1 MTELHVIS
9 KKKVIRNIC
18 PYCNNP
24 FKFTVDF
31 DLSSKNGGITS
42 TLIRPH
48 ENCRNFLIF
57 IDTNGNMRG
66 SQCIDLE
73 FGKELENTKDIE
85 QDYSK
90 YVKLF
95 EDQENISDFYYIL
108 QIKNRNLSNKGVIT
122 SKKVKYHQ
130 LVRTS
135 LFRQWIKTVF
145 KSENNFSFMLHESLL
160 IICVNLYDMVIFT
173 LGIEIDNFDPDLNLN
188 DIPSMIK
195 YVKEKAVSLGEKI
208 LS

>member
-1 MTELHVIS
+1 MYAFAYSLRSGTATLKTPFGFNILLH
-9 KKKVIRNIC
+9 
-18 PYCNNP
+18 
-24 FKFTVDF
+24 F
-31 DLSSKNGGITS
+31 L
-42 TLIRPH
+42 
-48 ENCRNFLIF
+48 RNFLIF

-73 FGKELENTKDIE
+73 FGKEQENNKDVE

-108 QIKNRNLSNKGVIT
+108 KIKNRNLSNKGVIT

-195 YVKEKAVSLGEKI
+195 YIKEKAVSLGEKI